1 MNAAARKEHA
11 RETRLNRWAERVGT
25 ALAVLS
31 ASTIV
36 LGVLGTMWFCIALVF
51 TA

>member
-1 MNAAARKEHA
+1 MNAAARKEYERQA
-11 RETRLNRWAERVGT
+11 RLNRWAARAGT
-25 ALAVLS
+25 AIVVLG

-36 LGVLGTMWFCIALVF
+36 LGVLGTMWFCVALVF